1 MALATIATVA
11 SLATE
16 FGPAVLRG
24 IGSLFG
30 GKTESVAKDI
40 ANLVDHVDTTVNGKA
55 AKTQKVE
62 QLVAQLPPDAL
73 VELETIKVE
82 LEKEKNRRLELT
94 LNDKQSEHRETQTT
108 IREGDKAEDEYVRRT
123 RPKGARLSLYSCI
136 AYIFLF
142 EGLAAFNKG
151 DGANMEFAGIL
162 IAPFLTYMGWR
173 TLDKRG
179 HTTAVKTAFKQG
191 LPAFQMPTQQGAR

>member
-30 GKTESVAKDI
+30 GKTEDVAKDL
-40 ANLVDHVDTTVNGKA
+40 ANLVDHVDSSVNGKQ
-55 AKTQKVE
+55 AKAQKVE

-73 VELETIKVE
+73 VELEKIKVE
-82 LEKEKNRRLELT
+82 LEKEKNRRLELQ
-94 LNDKQSEHRETQTT
+94 LNDKQAEHSETQTT
-108 IREGDKAEDEYVRRT
+108 IRAGDTAEDKYVRHT
-123 RPKGARLSLYSCI
+123 RPKGARLSLYACI
-136 AYIFLF
+136 AYIFAF
-142 EGLAAFNKG
+142 DALAAFDKG

-173 TLDKRG
+173 TMDKRG
-179 HTTAVKTAFKQG
+179 HTTAIKNAFKQG
-191 LPAFQMPTQQGAR
+191 LTTLKTSAR